1 MDISATTDLGSL
13 STIPATALPPAR
25 AVSTPV
31 ASGLSPAEKLALL
44 KARALEMARVPEAT
58 EPPTLQLDVTEFRF
72 GEETYAFASTS
83 VREVYAPKSITLLPC
98 TPPFLL
104 GIMNVRGRI
113 LPVIDIKPL
122 FGQPSPPRQA
132 QDKVII
138 IHAAGMEVG
147 LLADTIIGVR
157 TVSMSAIHPPLPTLA
172 EPHSR
177 YIRGL
182 TNDGTIILDAALLLS
197 GSRLSGN
204 KSEAEEMT

>member
-13 STIPATALPPAR
+13 PTIPATALPPAR
-25 AVSTPV
+25 ATSTPV

-58 EPPTLQLDVTEFRF
+58 EPPTLQLDVTEFRC

-83 VREVYAPKSITLLPC
+83 VREVYAPKGITFVPC
-98 TPPFLL
+98 TPPFIL
-104 GIMNVRGRI
+104 GIMTVRGRI
-113 LPVIDIKPL
+113 LPVIDLKSL

-147 LLADTIIGVR
+147 LLADTIVGVR
-157 TVSMSAIHPPLPTLA
+157 ALSTTAIHPPFSTLA
-172 EPHSR
+172 ESQSR
-177 YIRGL
+177 YLRGI
-182 TNDGTIILDAALLLS
+182 TNDGTMILDAALLLA
-197 GSRLSGN
+197 GSRLGSR
-204 KSEAEEMT
+204 E

>member
-13 STIPATALPPAR
+13 STIPATVLPSAHATSP
-25 AVSTPV
+25 SV
-31 ASGLSPAEKLALL
+31 ASGLTPTEKLALL
-44 KARALEMARVPEAT
+44 KARALEMARIPEAT

-83 VREVYAPKSITLLPC
+83 VREVYSPKSITLVPC
-98 TPPFLL
+98 TPPFIL

-113 LPVIDIKPL
+113 LPVIDIKSL

-157 TVSMSAIHPPLPTLA
+157 TISMSAIHPPLPTLA

-177 YIRGL
+177 YMRGL
-182 TNDGTIILDAALLLS
+182 TNDGTMILDAALLLN
-197 GSRLSGN
+197 GSRLGGN
-204 KSEAEEMT
+204 KAEADGMT